1 MAGYKDFVDL
11 KYKPKKTDLITFVK
25 VGVPRG
31 VDVKEALGAVGSESS
46 IGTWTEV
53 KAGKYKHVLKLGA
66 KVFEIK
72 KKGGFYFAKIA
83 YPSEHFEAGNMS
95 QILASI
101 SGNIFGMSIINS
113 LRINDI
119 KWPRELIKSFPGPQF
134 GIEGIRR
141 FLKIKKRPILIT
153 VAKPKVGMTTQEHC
167 EVGRQIWLN
176 GLDLL
181 KDDENLAGQKF
192 NRFEERVKKAAKI
205 RDWVEKET
213 GERKSYLINITHS
226 NFKEMEKRAK
236 LVASLG
242 WEYVMID
249 IVTTGFT
256 AVHSIRELCEDLRLA
271 IHAHRAM
278 HAAFTRNPNHGL
290 SMHTLA
296 EIARLLGVDQLHI
309 GTAGFGKMAE
319 REEEVLDLEKVVTTK
334 SKIVE
339 TGENWEG
346 VKPVLPVSS
355 GGLHPGVVP
364 KVLSVLGTDI
374 GLQVGG
380 GVHGHPSGSGAGA
393 KAFRAA
399 VDAYLESV
407 PLEEKAKSCA
417 ELAEALKLWGQE
429 KVK

>member
-1 MAGYKDFVDL
+1 MAGYRDFINL
-11 KYKPKKTDLITFVK
+11 KYKPKQSDLISFVK
-25 VGVPRG
+25 VRIPHGANWR
-31 VDVKEALGAVGSESS
+31 DSLGAVGSESS

-53 KAGKYKHVLKLGA
+53 KAGKYAHVLKLGA
-66 KVFEIK
+66 KVFSVK
-72 KKGGFYFAKIA
+72 KKGADYFAKIA
-83 YPSEHFEAGNMS
+83 YPLEHFELGNMS

-101 SGNIFGMSIINS
+101 SGNIFGMKAIES
-113 LRINDI
+113 LRIEDI
-119 KWPRELIKSFPGPQF
+119 RWPREIIKSFPGPQY
-134 GIEGIRR
+134 GIEGIRKK
-141 FLKIKKRPILIT
+141 LKIKDRPILIT
-153 VAKPKVGMTTQEHC
+153 VAKPKVGMRTEEHC

-192 NRFEERVKKAAKI
+192 NKFEDRVKRAAKI
-205 RDWVEKET
+205 RDWVEKEV

-242 WEYVMID
+242 WEYAMID

-256 AVHSIRELCEDLRLA
+256 ALHSIRELCEDLGLA
-271 IHAHRAM
+271 LHGHRAM

-290 SMHTLA
+290 SMLCLA

-309 GTAGFGKMAE
+309 GTAGIGKMTE
-319 REEEVLDLEKVVTTK
+319 NEEESLEIEKAITIHSRIK
-334 SKIVE
+334 R

-346 VKPVLPVSS
+346 VKPVLPVAS

-364 KVLSVLGTDI
+364 AVLSKMGLNI

-380 GVHGHPSGSGAGA
+380 GVHGHPNGSGAGA

-399 VDAYLESV
+399 VDAFIEGKSLEDC
-407 PLEEKAKSCA
+407 AKHCP
-417 ELAEALKLWGQE
+417 ELAQALKLWGTQ
-429 KVK
+429 KVI